1 MDDERFCL
9 RGFGVKFH
17 QNEGVERID
26 RRHQKRL
33 TVPIVWCFAQWPQRV
48 VSPRITLVVM
58 PRVQKLGFYTGD
70 ESPCMRVLA
79 RPVAPLRYKCGQECE
94 QKSERHCSTFNFRC
108 QGPAIFP

>member
-1 MDDERFCL
+1 MDDERLCL

-33 TVPIVWCFAQWPQRV
+33 AIPIVGCFAQWPQRV

-58 PRVQKLGFYTGD
+58 PRVQKLGSYTGG
-70 ESPCMRVLA
+70 ESPRVRALA
-79 RPVAPLRYKCGQECE
+79 RPVAPLHYKCGRDYE
-94 QKSERHCSTFNFRC
+94 QKSER
-108 QGPAIFP
+108 